1 MSSYTP
7 LLDQDADDTRHDDYQ
22 RKFMDTW
29 RSGYHRAKVATSRF
43 MNSRA
48 KHWVILVLII
58 LDVAGILS
66 DIFIA
71 LITCE
76 IGIEHDEWV
85 APTRNSLTTFSLTL
99 SCVFLVELLLSVFAD
114 GLGYFKSW
122 FHSMDAFVIV
132 VGFAIDLFENN
143 TAEEIASL
151 IVILR
156 LWRFV
161 KIVDEFS
168 VEASEQTEDLRKRI
182 EDLET
187 RNAALEAQL
196 SQRPPVPC
204 S

>member
-1 MSSYTP
+1 MSTYTP
-7 LLDQDADDTRHDDYQ
+7 LLGQGIGNTPYDDSQ
-22 RKFMDTW
+22 RQFLDTW
-29 RSGYHRAKVATSRF
+29 KTGYHRAQVATSRF
-43 MNSRA
+43 VNSRA
-48 KHWVILVLII
+48 KHWLILILII

-76 IGIEHDEWV
+76 TGVGDDKWV
-85 APTRNSLTTFSLTL
+85 KPTRNALGVFSLSL
-99 SCVFLVELLLSVFAD
+99 SCVFLVELFLSVFAD

-122 FHSMDAFVIV
+122 FHSFDASVIV
-132 VGFAIDLFENN
+132 IGFAVDLFENN

-151 IVILR
+151 IVLLR
-156 LWRFV
+156 LFRFV

-168 VEASEQTEDLRKRI
+168 VEASEQTDDLRKRI

-196 SQRPPVPC
+196 SRR
-204 S
+204 